1 MGKLTDEQKKGLK
14 EFLEMQGLSFKPL
27 QDEMVDHM
35 TCDLEERMREGFSF
49 QQAWDQ
55 SINEIPN
62 NHFQLIQK
70 EVMETINK
78 RFTWSQVFSFGALGL
93 ILIGTTFKELRLPL
107 AGEIL
112 LLSFGFLAISLLTGS
127 LSGMSLNKGKKGSA
141 TLLAVVAGIILMLIA
156 FSFKLLHLPGADQ
169 LVLFAVTVLVISLL
183 INSIFVYQHASGEG
197 NLLTFLHEKYTPGIE
212 RFLLF
217 LFFPLVV
224 YKTVFILTGT
234 GQFIG
239 SIVLLVLIFAAGIQF
254 VVLNWRVMEKHL
266 SKRKMLTL
274 IAVIVCSL
282 CFLLPFLG
290 PLLPLHVRVILI
302 TLFSP
307 VAGWLAYTM
316 DDESRKPISFILVGL
331 VTLVFIG
338 NALIQL
344 SILPMSSA
352 GIFFNIPIL
361 VLMVAGVFMCRKE
374 GTMRT
379 FMLVSAGGYLF
390 EYLVG

>member
-1 MGKLTDEQKKGLK
+1 MGKLTDEQRKGLK

-254 VVLNWRVMEKHL
+254 IVLNWRVMEKHL
-266 SKRKMLTL
+266 SKRKMFTL